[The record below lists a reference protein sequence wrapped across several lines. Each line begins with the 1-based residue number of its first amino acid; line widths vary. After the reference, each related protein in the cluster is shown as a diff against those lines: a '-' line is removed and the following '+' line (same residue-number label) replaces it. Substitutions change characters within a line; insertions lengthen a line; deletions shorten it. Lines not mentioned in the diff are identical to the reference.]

1 MSGLP
6 LHCPPR
12 PTIKLLHMEKHFEE
26 TIVEVFHVQKS
37 YPKNKGKIRQPSFP
51 DLGWYVCMH
60 LAEAKVVSQE

>member
-1 MSGLP
+1 
-6 LHCPPR
+6 
-12 PTIKLLHMEKHFEE
+12 MEKHFEE

-60 LAEAKVVSQE
+60 LAEAKVVSQEWCKCVSEESALREDD